1 MRLPLVIVF
10 AIIAFNIS
18 VFTLMLQADMLIF
31 NSIIAKAFFWLLTAG
46 AWAMAYKYRAK
57 SIKLF

>member
-1 MRLPLVIVF
+1 MRFPLVIIF

-18 VFTLMLQADMLIF
+18 VFSLMLQMDFLIF
-31 NSIIAKAFFWLLTAG
+31 HSPIAKAVFWILTVV
-46 AWAMAYKYRAK
+46 AWGVAWKFRSK

>member
-10 AIIAFNIS
+10 AIVAFNIS
-18 VFTLMLQADMLIF
+18 MFALMLQMDLLIYH
-31 NSIIAKAFFWLLTAG
+31 SPIAKAIAWLATVA
-46 AWAMAYKYRAK
+46 AWVLAYIYRAK

>member
-10 AIIAFNIS
+10 AAIAFNIS
-18 VFTLMLQADMLIF
+18 MFTLLLQFDKLVIHSPVF
-31 NSIIAKAFFWLLTAG
+31 KVVCWIATVIAWWL
-46 AWAMAYKYRAK
+46 AYKYRAK